1 MIYVYHAAAYPS
13 SHRVGPSPGAWGGTL
28 PPSGPQTWKASRPG
42 AITHAGTKLHDPPVL
57 PLPDFFTRSKGEGNP
72 LPKGTLSPRERAVNK
87 EKPPSPLG
95 RGWREAPGEGSGNTW
110 PYL

>member
-57 PLPDFFTRSKGEGNP
+57 PLPDFFTRSWREGGGPGLAWGP
-72 LPKGTLSPRERAVNK
+72 LPALSPAGAGRVRG
-87 EKPPSPLG
+87 PSPPRRRNG
-95 RGWREAPGEGSGNTW
+95 AAHGAP
-110 PYL
+110 PQ

>member
-57 PLPDFFTRSKGEGNP
+57 PLPDFFTRSKGKGVSFRDSSP
-72 LPKGTLSPRERAVNK
+72 LPL
-87 EKPPSPLG
+87 
-95 RGWREAPGEGSGNTW
+95 GEGGAQRRVRVASFRNSE
-110 PYL
+110 PCQRLL

>member
-57 PLPDFFTRSKGEGNP
+57 PLPDFFTRSKGEGSFSLFYSP
-72 LPKGTLSPRERAVNK
+72 LP
-87 EKPPSPLG
+87 
-95 RGWREAPGEGSGNTW
+95 WGEGGAKRRVRGHVTCYVLMKSST
-110 PYL
+110 